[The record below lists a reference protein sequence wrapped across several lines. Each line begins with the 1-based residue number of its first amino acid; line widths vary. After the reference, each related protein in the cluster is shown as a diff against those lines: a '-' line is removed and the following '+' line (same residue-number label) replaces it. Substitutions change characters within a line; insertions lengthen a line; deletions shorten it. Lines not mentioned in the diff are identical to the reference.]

1 MEAKNMDISMKKN
14 GFFSGDYWG
23 RHIHM
28 HFIYSSSFTA
38 VTQSSMVRTVYRQ
51 MQFTSPPSQ
60 L

>member
-1 MEAKNMDISMKKN
+1 MDILLKKKN
-14 GFFSGDYWG
+14 GFFSGDYWS

-51 MQFTSPPSQ
+51 MQFTSPPFQ

>member
-1 MEAKNMDISMKKN
+1 MDISMKKKMASSQEIT
-14 GFFSGDYWG
+14 GVD
-23 RHIHM
+23 IHM